1 VDLVVEHSPMIVV
14 IGMLILV
21 MIILGIVLTYVL
33 ANVNNEMHSGILSST
48 TRWIIAM
55 ITGMVVS
62 GAVVIIVFAYNS
74 IRGE

>member
-1 VDLVVEHSPMIVV
+1 MIVV